1 MNQKGI
7 LDHDTFLGLIQSLN
21 SFADNFKNSKAFL
34 EQHYLFHTST
44 RVIIIR
50 PCLQKER

>member
-21 SFADNFKNSKAFL
+21 SFADNFKNSNFSGTTLFL
-34 EQHYLFHTST
+34 PYKYKTDY
-44 RVIIIR
+44 IR
-50 PCLQKER
+50 PSLQKER